1 MSQMATPGV
10 FYSQKRECSLQNIER
25 ENMWKNLGN
34 ILYFWFCMVK
44 SKYLN
49 SENIKKNQHLIED
62 DEMSQMATPGVFY
75 SQKRDCGLQNIERE
89 NMWRNLGNIL
99 YIWLCMVKSK
109 YQ

>member
-1 MSQMATPGV
+1 
-10 FYSQKRECSLQNIER
+10 
-25 ENMWKNLGN
+25 
-34 ILYFWFCMVK
+34 MVK

-62 DEMSQMATPGVFY
+62 DEMSQMATPGVYY

-89 NMWRNLGNIL
+89 NMWKNLGNIL

-109 YQ
+109 Y

>member
-10 FYSQKRECSLQNIER
+10 YYSQKRDCGLQNIER

-34 ILYFWFCMVK
+34 ILYIWLCMVK

-49 SENIKKNQHLIED
+49 SEKQKNQHLIED

-75 SQKRDCGLQNIERE
+75 SQKRDCGLQNIERKIL
-89 NMWRNLGNIL
+89 WKNLGNTL
-99 YIWLCMVKSK
+99 
-109 YQ
+109 